1 MFFLK
6 TLFNLSNVFIQINYF
21 IHIIIIIIIYFS
33 FE

>member
-6 TLFNLSNVFIQINYF
+6 TLFNLSNVFIQTIYF
-21 IHIIIIIIIYFS
+21 IHIIIIIIYFS